1 MQQGFTWEFHETV
14 VEAVFNLP
22 SLTALDCNQV
32 HHISSLVEALAE
44 AEPGRQPGLLVSH
57 MLDADDCGSPHAAL
71 KLPDTA
77 AAPAAVES
85 GVHLAQRPMDCRRLW
100 CTCCFSC

>member
-22 SLTALDCNQV
+22 SLTALECNQA

-44 AEPGRQPGLLVSH
+44 AEPGRQPGLLVTH
-57 MLDADDCGSPHAAL
+57 MPDADACGRPHAAFN
-71 KLPDTA
+71 LPSTA

-85 GVHLAQRPMDCRRLW
+85 GVHLALRPMDCRRLW
-100 CTCCFSC
+100 YTTCFSC